1 MLNVPL
7 SGQNPLDNSG
17 SREGQWKDFWRPLV
31 SSAESQQDSSLSDT
45 RTAASTDARSS
56 ERHGVSI
63 REPPSLQMYPS
74 LPSSVS
80 MPTYPS
86 DLRGERLTH
95 LSDAEWETAEMAF
108 PSEYLNLERHEV
120 RFLAFEMA
128 SSTEISLKFHLQYET
143 DGIRYMEN
151 GSGDTF
157 GMPYIEERVSVFAA
171 PEKALEHQLRLEER
185 RRQRRLAKRARKME
199 EALKKSKRDVIE
211 TFAQL
216 VAAVTNLLNED
227 RQKNHGVQVRIS
239 VRIIGPQGSTP
250 AKEITVSTD

>member
-1 MLNVPL
+1 
-7 SGQNPLDNSG
+7 
-17 SREGQWKDFWRPLV
+17 
-31 SSAESQQDSSLSDT
+31 
-45 RTAASTDARSS
+45 
-56 ERHGVSI
+56 
-63 REPPSLQMYPS
+63 MYPS

-199 EALKKSKRDVIE
+199 EALKKSSK
-211 TFAQL
+211 FL
-216 VAAVTNLLNED
+216 
-227 RQKNHGVQVRIS
+227 S
-239 VRIIGPQGSTP
+239 
-250 AKEITVSTD
+250 